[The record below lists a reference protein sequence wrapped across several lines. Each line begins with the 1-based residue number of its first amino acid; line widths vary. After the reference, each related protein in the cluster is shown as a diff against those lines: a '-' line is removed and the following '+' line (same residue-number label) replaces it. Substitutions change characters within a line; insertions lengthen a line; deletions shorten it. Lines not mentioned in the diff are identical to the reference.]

1 MNKNAASFINKLKK
15 DKKLIFIVVLGLS
28 GMIMLLLSAGLP
40 SENKTVKN
48 DNADLIS
55 EEERIEKQLTSILKC
70 VEGAGDVKVMV
81 TLEASGEQVVAQ
93 DTEIMNEDNATE
105 EKKEYVIVEN
115 SGDSQGLI
123 LKTITPVVRGVAICC
138 EGADSSVV
146 RQEITKLVSAGLG
159 IPANKVWVAAMQ
171 K

>member
-1 MNKNAASFINKLKK
+1 MNKNAVSFINKLKK
-15 DKKLIFIVVLGLS
+15 DKKLIFIVVLGIS

-48 DNADLIS
+48 EGTDLIS

-70 VEGAGDVKVMV
+70 VEGAGEVKVLV
-81 TLEASGEQVVAQ
+81 TLEASGERIVAQ
-93 DTEIMNEDNATE
+93 NTESAAEDNSYE

-115 SGDSQGLI
+115 SGEGQGLV

-159 IPANKVWVAAMQ
+159 IPANKVWVTAMQ

>member
-48 DNADLIS
+48 DTADLIS

>member
-48 DNADLIS
+48 DGADLIS